1 MIQQIGSALLTL
13 HQKNIYHL
21 DVKPEN
27 IIFESNDQRS
37 KMKLTDFGCSMV
49 AEVEN
54 QLFK

>member
-1 MIQQIGSALLTL
+1 MIQQIGSALLML
-13 HQKNIYHL
+13 HQQSIYHL

-49 AEVEN
+49 AEVGN
-54 QLFK
+54 QHAK